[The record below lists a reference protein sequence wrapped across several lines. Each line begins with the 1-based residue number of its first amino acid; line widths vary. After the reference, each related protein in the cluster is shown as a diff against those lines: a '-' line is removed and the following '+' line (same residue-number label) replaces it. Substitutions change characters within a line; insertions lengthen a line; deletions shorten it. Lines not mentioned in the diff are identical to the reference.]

1 MLDGHGVSVAC
12 RVVVYRVS
20 HRIGEVCSDARSRRD
35 GCILAVGDGW
45 SQVLDV
51 QRGRNID
58 HDGLGVLI
66 DGTYVGV
73 IDLERGNLRL
83 VSLNLDGPVEI
94 YITIGDMYSL
104 WGRHVELV
112 VYIDVTLCTIAEAQ
126 LGDTHLRDVVGL
138 WHSHGYRASS
148 LVDGTIVIVE
158 SQFRNGAA
166 SAQIQI

>member
-12 RVVVYRVS
+12 CVVVYRVG

-66 DGTYVGV
+66 DGTNVSV
-73 IDLERGNLRL
+73 VNLERSNLCL
-83 VSLNLDGPVEI
+83 VSLSLDGPIER
-94 YITIGDMYSL
+94 YITVGNMYSL
-104 WGRHVELV
+104 WDRHVEQV
-112 VYIDVTLCTIAEAQ
+112 FHIDVALCTIAEAQ
-126 LGDTHLRDVVGL
+126 LSDTHMRDVVGL